1 MFSLG
6 LSIASFMLSFIG
18 ISHHKTRI
26 RELTFAVGDLI
37 DRIDKLED
45 EKGVQ

>member
-6 LSIASFMLSFIG
+6 LSIVALLVTVVG
-18 ISHHKTRI
+18 VSHHKTRI

-45 EKGVQ
+45 EKEV